1 MSGKRARVIA
11 YYLPQFYPTPENDQ
25 WWGEGFTEWTNVR
38 NARPLFPGHD
48 QPKIPDDL
56 GYYDLRLPE
65 TRQSQAELAKQ
76 FGVEG
81 FCYWHYWF
89 GNGRRALDR
98 VFNEVLASGQPDFP
112 FALAW
117 ANHSWYH
124 KKFSRSGTDKLLIQQ
139 EYPGIEDE
147 RMHFNA
153 VLSAFK
159 DSRYIR
165 VEEKPLFVIHN
176 PDEIP
181 EIKSFLANWQ
191 KWAIDSGLKGIH
203 FVAIS
208 TGANDIGRY
217 LKMGFQAVNTIRLYH
232 FFKKI
237 SWPVRLYLKV
247 LKKWKNWGSIV
258 DYSRASRYFFR
269 PEDRLEEVY
278 PTLIPNWDHS
288 PRSGRQDHIFIN
300 AHPEAFKKHAESV
313 IQGIQNKSREHK
325 IVFLK
330 SWNEWGEGNYI
341 EPDRKYGRQHLEALK
356 EALFENRL
364 ISILPIFP
372 ILW

>member
-1 MSGKRARVIA
+1 MISSDKKARVIA
-11 YYLPQFYPTPENDQ
+11 YYLPQFYPTSENDQ

-38 NARPLFPGHD
+38 NARPLFPGHE
-48 QPKIPDDL
+48 QPKIPADL

-65 TRQSQAELAKQ
+65 IRQAQAELAKQ
-76 FGVEG
+76 HGVEG

-89 GNGRRALDR
+89 GNGRRTLDR
-98 VFNEVLASGQPDFP
+98 VFNEVLVSGKPDFP

-124 KKFSRSGTDKLLIQQ
+124 KKFYESGTDKLLIKQ

-147 RMHFNA
+147 RSHFNV
-153 VLSAFK
+153 VLKAFR

-165 VEEKPLFVIHN
+165 VEEQPLFVIHN

-181 EIKSFLANWQ
+181 ETTSFLANWQ
-191 KWAIDSGLKGIH
+191 RWAKESGLKGIH

-208 TGANDIGRY
+208 SKVHGLERY
-217 LKMGFQAVNTIRLYH
+217 LEMGFQAVNTIRLYQ
-232 FFKKI
+232 FVRKKG
-237 SWPVRLYLKV
+237 WPLRLYYKFLRKWW
-247 LKKWKNWGSIV
+247 KKGALI
-258 DYSRASRYFFR
+258 DYSRASQYFFG
-269 PEDRLEEVY
+269 PEDHFEQFY

-300 AHPEAFKKHAESV
+300 SHPEAFKKQAECV
-313 IQGIQNKSREHK
+313 IQGIKNKSPEHK

-341 EPDRKYGRQHLEALK
+341 EPDRKYGRKYLEALK
-356 EALFENRL
+356 EVLSEK
-364 ISILPIFP
+364 
-372 ILW
+372 